1 MGHLKNKAIREFN
14 EKDLRDKLKQVRTDL
29 FKLRIESKK
38 GTLRKESGKLKP
50 LRKDIAR
57 MMTRLNEFF
66 FKKFNSIIENSL
78 IYNIPN
84 RIDIKI

>member
-1 MGHLKNKAIREFN
+1 MVHLKNKTIKELN
-14 EKDLRDKLKQVRTDL
+14 EKDLRGRLRQVRAEL

-57 MMTRLNEFF
+57 MMTRINEL
-66 FKKFNSIIENSL
+66 KKKWQVI
-78 IYNIPN
+78 
-84 RIDIKI
+84 